1 MSASGGTSRWT
12 SEQRDRERAL
22 FAEFARLR
30 SDEGEP
36 GEAADSSGP
45 SGLGAVRDEL
55 VTMHL
60 GLVHHLAQRYGAQ
73 GSSGDDVVQVGIVG
87 LINAVD
93 RFDLDRGYEFSTFAT
108 PHIIGEMRK
117 FFRDDSWA
125 VHVPRRLRDLT
136 ASVNRARN
144 DLSADLGRSPT
155 VAELSARLGVPPE
168 EILSALEAATAR
180 GAASVDTPV
189 DAEGRTL
196 AETMGVADASFEQVE
211 NRMIVD
217 SLLDILPERER
228 RIVVAKVYEELGQSQ
243 IAAELGISQVHVSR
257 LFSASIDM
265 MRLHAAQQMRRDAG
279 GSVEML
285 GE

>member
-1 MSASGGTSRWT
+1 MSGRTSRWT
-12 SEQRDRERAL
+12 PEQRDREREL
-22 FAEFARLR
+22 FAAYARLR
-30 SDEGEP
+30 DSEGRQD
-36 GEAADSSGP
+36 EAADSN
-45 SGLGAVRDEL
+45 LQAELREVRDEL

-60 GLVHHLAQRYGAQ
+60 GLVHHLAHRYGAH

-108 PHIIGEMRK
+108 PQIIGEMRK

-136 ASVNRARN
+136 SSVNRARSV
-144 DLSADLGRSPT
+144 LSAQLGRSPT
-155 VAELSARLGVPPE
+155 VAELSAHLDVPPE

-180 GAASVDTPV
+180 GAASIDTPV

-196 AETMGVADASFEQVE
+196 AETMGLADASFEDVE
-211 NRMIVD
+211 NRMMVD

-257 LFSASIDM
+257 LFSASMDR
-265 MRLHAAQQMRRDAG
+265 MRLHAAQQMRMDAA
-279 GSVEML
+279 GSVEVL
-285 GE
+285 RE

>member
-12 SEQRDRERAL
+12 PEQRDREREL

-30 SDEGEP
+30 ADEREGDD
-36 GEAADSSGP
+36 ATGP
-45 SGLGAVRDEL
+45 SALRAVRDEL

-60 GLVHHLAQRYGAQ
+60 GLVHHLAQRYGAHR
-73 GSSGDDVVQVGIVG
+73 SSGDDVVQVGIVG

-117 FFRDDSWA
+117 FFRDDSWS

-136 ASVNRARN
+136 TSVNRARN

-155 VAELSARLGVPPE
+155 VAELSARLGIPPE

-180 GAASVDTPV
+180 GAVSVDTPV

-196 AETMGVADASFEQVE
+196 AETMGIADASFEQVE

-257 LFSASIDM
+257 LFSASMDR
-265 MRLHAAQQMRRDAG
+265 MRLHAAQQIPGIAT

>member
-12 SEQRDRERAL
+12 PEQRDREREL

-30 SDEGEP
+30 SDEG
-36 GEAADSSGP
+36 GLSEAADSSGP
-45 SGLGAVRDEL
+45 SALRAVRDEL

-60 GLVHHLAQRYGAQ
+60 GLVHHLAQRYGAH

-87 LINAVD
+87 LLNAVD

-136 ASVNRARN
+136 ASVNRARS

-155 VAELSARLGVPPE
+155 VAELSLRLDVPPE

-189 DAEGRTL
+189 DAEGRTH
-196 AETMGVADASFEQVE
+196 AETMGIADASFEQVE

-217 SLLDILPERER
+217 SLLDILPEREH
-228 RIVVAKVYEELGQSQ
+228 RIVVAKVYEELSQSQ

-257 LFSASIDM
+257 LFSASMDR
-265 MRLHAAQQMRRDAG
+265 MRLHAAQQMRGDAE